1 MSHNIRYGVY
11 PENVNKRSVQ
21 SYWDSVAAHE
31 DYMEGASGLGS
42 DIRWL
47 EFVCAD
53 EKSAEEYIKNHD
65 KGWYDC
71 LAVKF
76 KKVDNVKKTK
86 KHEDLERRYKETVTQ
101 LRQIEGTV
109 FCKDF
114 KSQYLGCKKC
124 GSKLNKDYMKS
135 NKCPLCGEDMR
146 SDTVLKNIA
155 RLKALEKELGK
166 AIREEE
172 LKLAEKVGKKC
183 EILWLV
189 KVEYH
194 T

>member
-1 MSHNIRYGVY
+1 
-11 PENVNKRSVQ
+11 
-21 SYWDSVAAHE
+21 
-31 DYMEGASGLGS
+31 
-42 DIRWL
+42 
-47 EFVCAD
+47 
-53 EKSAEEYIKNHD
+53 
-65 KGWYDC
+65 
-71 LAVKF
+71 
-76 KKVDNVKKTK
+76 
-86 KHEDLERRYKETVTQ
+86 
-101 LRQIEGTV
+101 
-109 FCKDF
+109 
-114 KSQYLGCKKC
+114 
-124 GSKLNKDYMKS
+124 MKS

>member
-1 MSHNIRYGVY
+1 M
-11 PENVNKRSVQ
+11 
-21 SYWDSVAAHE
+21 
-31 DYMEGASGLGS
+31 
-42 DIRWL
+42 
-47 EFVCAD
+47 
-53 EKSAEEYIKNHD
+53 
-65 KGWYDC
+65 
-71 LAVKF
+71 
-76 KKVDNVKKTK
+76 
-86 KHEDLERRYKETVTQ
+86 
-101 LRQIEGTV
+101 

-124 GSKLNKDYMKS
+124 GSKLNKDYLKS
-135 NKCPLCGEDMR
+135 NKCPLCHEDMR

-155 RLKALEKELGK
+155 RLRNLEKELGK

-172 LKLAEKVGKKC
+172 LRLSEKAGKKC

>member
-1 MSHNIRYGVY
+1 MSHNIHHNTY
-11 PENVNKRSVQ
+11 PENVNKKQVQ
-21 SYWDSVAAHE
+21 AYWDNYAAHE
-31 DYMEGASGLGS
+31 DWQEGCSGLDS
-42 DIRWL
+42 PIRWL
-47 EFVCAD
+47 DFVCAD
-53 EKSAEEYIKNHD
+53 YNSAMQYIESHD
-65 KGWYDC
+65 KGWYDS

-76 KKVDNVKKTK
+76 KNTAKIKKTK
-86 KHEDLERRYKETVTQ
+86 KHEDLERRYKETVNQ
-101 LRQIEGTV
+101 LREIENTL

-124 GSKLNKDYMKS
+124 GSKLNKDYLKS
-135 NKCPLCGEDMR
+135 NKCPLCHEDMR

-155 RLKALEKELGK
+155 RLRNLEKELGK

-172 LKLAEKVGKKC
+172 LRLSEKAGKKC

>member
-21 SYWDSVAAHE
+21 SHWDSVAAHE

-86 KHEDLERRYKETVTQ
+86 KHEDLERRYNETVTQ
-101 LRQIEGTV
+101 LSQIEGTV